1 MSDFVRFHGSGTV
14 TQVQE
19 LSTMAGKPFARLHVG
34 IGGNAG
40 KADGVIQ
47 VDFWGDQERESVL
60 QLQRGQ
66 RVLVLG
72 RVSGRISDK
81 GYWNAT
87 MFGDAVFADRVR
99 SGAQHGGRV
108 KLYAHGGSPAP
119 AAAPQEADPSSP
131 GGYAEASEDIPF

>member
-34 IGGNAG
+34 IGG

-47 VDFWGDQERESVL
+47 VDFWGEAEQAAVL

-87 MFGDAVFADRVR
+87 MFGDAVYPDRVR
-99 SGAQHGGRV
+99 SGDQHGGRV
-108 KLYAHGGSPAP
+108 KQYAHGSSPAP
-119 AAAPQEADPSSP
+119 AAAPQEAD
-131 GGYAEASEDIPF
+131 EDIPF

>member
-19 LSTMAGKPFARLHVG
+19 LTTMAGKPFARLHVG

-47 VDFWGDQERESVL
+47 VDFWGEAEQAAVL

-87 MFGDAVFADRVR
+87 MFGDAVFADGRRQGVP
-99 SGAQHGGRV
+99 QGGSV
-108 KLYAHGGSPAP
+108 KQYAHGSSP
-119 AAAPQEADPSSP
+119 APQEAD
-131 GGYAEASEDIPF
+131 EDIPF

>member
-47 VDFWGDQERESVL
+47 VDFWGEAEQAAVL

-87 MFGDAVFADRVR
+87 MFGDAVYADGRRQGVP
-99 SGAQHGGRV
+99 QGGSV
-108 KLYAHGGSPAP
+108 KQYAHGGSPAP
-119 AAAPQEADPSSP
+119 QEAD
-131 GGYAEASEDIPF
+131 EDIPF

>member
-19 LSTMAGKPFARLHVG
+19 LSTMAGKVFARLHVG

-47 VDFWGDQERESVL
+47 VDFWGDSERASVL

-87 MFGDAVFADRVR
+87 MFGDAVYSDGRR
-99 SGAQHGGRV
+99 SGGPQGGDV
-108 KLYAHGGSPAP
+108 KQYVHPAP
-119 AAAPQEADPSSP
+119 QSQE
-131 GGYAEASEDIPF
+131 ESEDIPF

>member
-19 LSTMAGKPFARLHVG
+19 LTTMAGKPFARLHVG

-47 VDFWGDQERESVL
+47 VDFWGEAEQAAVL

-87 MFGDAVFADRVR
+87 MFGDAVYPDRVR
-99 SGAQHGGRV
+99 SGAQHGGGV
-108 KLYAHGGSPAP
+108 KQYAHGSSPAP
-119 AAAPQEADPSSP
+119 AAAPQEAD
-131 GGYAEASEDIPF
+131 EDIPF

>member
-19 LSTMAGKPFARLHVG
+19 LTTMAGKPFARLHVG

-47 VDFWGDQERESVL
+47 VDFWGEAEQAAVL

-87 MFGDAVFADRVR
+87 MFGDAVFADGRRQSVP
-99 SGAQHGGRV
+99 QGGSV
-108 KLYAHGGSPAP
+108 KQYAHGGSPAP
-119 AAAPQEADPSSP
+119 QEAD
-131 GGYAEASEDIPF
+131 EDIPF

>member
-1 MSDFVRFHGSGTV
+1 MGDFVRFHGSGTV

-19 LSTMAGKPFARLHVG
+19 LTTMAGKPFARLHVG

-47 VDFWGDQERESVL
+47 VDFWGEAEQAAVL

-87 MFGDAVFADRVR
+87 MFGDAVFADGRRQSVP
-99 SGAQHGGRV
+99 QGGSV
-108 KLYAHGGSPAP
+108 KQYAHGGSPAP
-119 AAAPQEADPSSP
+119 QEAD
-131 GGYAEASEDIPF
+131 EDIPF

>member
-1 MSDFVRFHGSGTV
+1 
-14 TQVQE
+14 
-19 LSTMAGKPFARLHVG
+19 MAGKVFARLHVG

-47 VDFWGDQERESVL
+47 VDFWGDSERASVL

-87 MFGDAVFADRVR
+87 MFGDAVFADGRRQGVP
-99 SGAQHGGRV
+99 QGGSV
-108 KLYAHGGSPAP
+108 KQYAHGGSP
-119 AAAPQEADPSSP
+119 APQEADPSSP

>member
-1 MSDFVRFHGSGTV
+1 MGDFVRFHGSGTV

-19 LSTMAGKPFARLHVG
+19 LTTMAGKPFARLHVG

-47 VDFWGDQERESVL
+47 VDFWGEAEQAAVL

-66 RVLVLG
+66 RVLVLR

-87 MFGDAVFADRVR
+87 MFGDAVFADGRRQGVP
-99 SGAQHGGRV
+99 QGGSV
-108 KLYAHGGSPAP
+108 KQYSHGGSPAP
-119 AAAPQEADPSSP
+119 AAAPQETD
-131 GGYAEASEDIPF
+131 EDIPF

>member
-1 MSDFVRFHGSGTV
+1 MSDFVRFHGSGMV

-19 LSTMAGKPFARLHVG
+19 LCTMAGKPFARLHVG

-40 KADGVIQ
+40 KVDGVIQ
-47 VDFWGDQERESVL
+47 VDFWGEAERASVL
-60 QLQRGQ
+60 QLRRGQ

-81 GYWNAT
+81 GFWNAT
-87 MFGDAVFADRVR
+87 MFGDAVYPDRVR
-99 SGAQHGGRV
+99 SGGQHGGSV
-108 KLYAHGGSPAP
+108 KRYAHASQEP
-119 AAAPQEADPSSP
+119 AAEADPSSP

>member
-19 LSTMAGKPFARLHVG
+19 LTTMAGKPFARLHVG

-47 VDFWGDQERESVL
+47 VDFWGEAEQAAVL

-87 MFGDAVFADRVR
+87 MFGDAVFADGRRQGVP
-99 SGAQHGGRV
+99 QGGSV
-108 KLYAHGGSPAP
+108 KQYAHGGSPAP
-119 AAAPQEADPSSP
+119 QEAD
-131 GGYAEASEDIPF
+131 EDIPF